1 MERLWTGQLKVSLEH
16 QVNDS
21 SGKQLSVMSVNS
33 GPSKARS
40 DGAQINSDS
49 QRQGG
54 SNETLN
60 VNVDFL
66 GDPRSS

>member
-1 MERLWTGQLKVSLEH
+1 M
-16 QVNDS
+16 NDS
-21 SGKQLSVMSVNS
+21 SGKQLSVMSVDR